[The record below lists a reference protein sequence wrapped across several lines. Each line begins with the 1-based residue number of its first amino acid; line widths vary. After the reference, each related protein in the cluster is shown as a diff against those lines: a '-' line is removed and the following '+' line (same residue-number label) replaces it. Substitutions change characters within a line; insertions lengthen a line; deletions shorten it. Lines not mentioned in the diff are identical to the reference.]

1 MPKRDYVQDKETVKT
16 FLSEFCKEDDD
27 GKKQFI
33 YANQLVKL
41 AHREQILLTIDL
53 DHVSE
58 FNEELAEAIVSNC
71 RRYASIFGEAIVELL
86 PTFKEREVAAKDALD
101 VYIEH
106 RLLMES
112 RSRNPME
119 QHDQRNNFPP
129 ELMKRL

>member
-1 MPKRDYVQDKETVKT
+1 M
-16 FLSEFCKEDDD
+16 SEFCKEDDD